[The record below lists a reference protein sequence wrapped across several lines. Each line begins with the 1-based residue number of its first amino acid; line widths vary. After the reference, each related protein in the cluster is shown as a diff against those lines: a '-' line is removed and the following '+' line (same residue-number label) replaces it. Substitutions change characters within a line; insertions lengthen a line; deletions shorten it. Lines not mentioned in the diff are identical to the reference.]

1 MPDRSYRNLI
11 KTAAGPIWIFMRPLF
26 RGASL
31 LLVFLCAPDYF
42 QVSREKVRLMSLSTD
57 GPRDGEISVLELPP
71 STLRI
76 AIRIAVILTGL
87 ALVVSFTVLA
97 FLSPVATPK
106 MALAACVGIGS
117 DATRLACYDQLAHE
131 ALPPPAKGAY
141 APVRV
146 PDADAGHS

>member
-1 MPDRSYRNLI
+1 
-11 KTAAGPIWIFMRPLF
+11 MRPM
-26 RGASL
+26 AI
-31 LLVFLCAPDYF
+31 
-42 QVSREKVRLMSLSTD
+42 STD
-57 GPRDGEISVLELPP
+57 RQREGKMSVLELPS
-71 STLRI
+71 STLAI
-76 AIRIAVILTGL
+76 AIRIAVILTSL

-97 FLSPVATPK
+97 FLSPVETPK

-117 DATRLACYDQLAHE
+117 DPTRLACYDQLAHE